1 VHCRP
6 TRQSLVTLFDKADRA
21 LALAVNQFAGRSVV
35 IDKLVGDVGQTG
47 LLNGGVLIAAIYWLW
62 FEGGDETAIQRQKH
76 NIATAL
82 LAVMVVACAVW
93 ILKATLPFRP
103 RPLNDLDLGLRLPF
117 GADPTS
123 INALGAFPSGHAA
136 FFFALCVPLWIRSRR
151 LGAVAAVWIALVV
164 CLPLLYL
171 GDHWPSDIVAG
182 ALVGVALMLFFCR
195 IIRATTFPDRVVNFS
210 ATHPQAFYTIAW
222 LCAFEMALLFG
233 DIQAYFANAARIAG
247 ALFLSVL

>member
-1 VHCRP
+1 MTP
-6 TRQSLVTLFDKADRA
+6 LFDKADRA
-21 LALAVNQFAGRSVV
+21 LALAANQFAGRSVV
-35 IDKLVGDVGQTG
+35 VDKLVGNLGQTG
-47 LLNGGVLIAAIYWLW
+47 LLNGGVLIAAICWLW
-62 FEGGDETAIQRQKH
+62 FEADETAIQRQKH

-82 LAVMVVACAVW
+82 LAVMVVACVAW

-103 RPLNDLDLGLRLPF
+103 RPLNDPDLGLRLPF
-117 GADPTS
+117 GVDPTS

-151 LGAVAAVWIALVV
+151 LGAAAAVWITLVV

-171 GDHWPSDIVAG
+171 GNHWPSDIVAG
-182 ALVGVALMLFFCR
+182 ALVGVALMLLFCR
-195 IIRATTFPDRVVNFS
+195 IIGATTLPDRVVRFS

-222 LCAFEMALLFG
+222 LCAFEMALLFA
-233 DIQAYFANAARIAG
+233 DIQAYLADAARIAN